1 MIIKKEIVMKKI
13 INLKN
18 KEEKIN
24 IKIGYKEKNGKYHI
38 IVKSYNH
45 KTHCKEIIDYDQIS
59 SATMNIVMKNTDNK
73 MIFANSVICRYKNL
87 FGCKYPENFFIKF
100 FKKN

>member
-1 MIIKKEIVMKKI
+1 MKKI

-24 IKIGYKEKNGKYHI
+24 LKIGYKEKNGKYHI

-45 KTHCKEIIDYDQIS
+45 KTHSREIIDYDQLPPT
-59 SATMNIVMKNTDNK
+59 TMSIVMKSFDNK
-73 MIFANSVICRYKNL
+73 IMFANSIICRYKNL
-87 FGCKYPENFFIKF
+87 FGCKYPENFFYKF
-100 FKKN
+100 FKKD